1 MTAEFYVMPYRALVV
16 YEFHMGTTTCV
27 TLGI

>member
-16 YEFHMGTTTCV
+16 YEFHMVG
-27 TLGI
+27 